1 MIITPYASFTRP
13 ADTDAYA
20 QGDLVANSTT
30 AGSVTPMR
38 FGVSKLGHG
47 TGRVVGA
54 RLLKDDAT
62 TNNADFILHL
72 FSSEPTSSA
81 GDNAAFQAGGV
92 LSVSSVD
99 SYLGSITIDMTSG
112 AIADADAL
120 IESVNI
126 ASTPLYFDLE
136 LEANAGRV
144 IYGLLEADA
153 AYTPASGEIFKIWL
167 FIENEA

>member
-1 MIITPYASFTRP
+1 MIITPYATFTRP
-13 ADTDAYA
+13 ADTNAYA
-20 QGDLVANSTT
+20 QGDLVANDTT
-30 AGSVTPMR
+30 AGNVVPMR
-38 FGVSKLGHG
+38 FGVSKLGYG

-62 TNNADFILHL
+62 ATNADFILHL

-81 GDNAAFQAGGV
+81 GDNAQFNNSGV
-92 LSVSSVD
+92 YAVSSVD

-112 AIADADAL
+112 AVADADAL
-120 IESVNI
+120 IESVA
-126 ASTPLYFDLE
+126 ASPQLYFDLE

-153 AYTPASGEIFKIWL
+153 AYSPASGEIFKIWL